1 MNADLKGSIKHFVVY
16 GVGSVS
22 QSGLQFLLLPLLTKS
37 LGIAQF
43 GAYSLILLISSAAG
57 TIFFLGMTTAMPR
70 SYFDYETSRDKRALF
85 TLALI
90 ILLIGAAIQ
99 MALGFFC
106 GSKISILLFGDETQS
121 YAITIA
127 LFSSAF
133 SFINQYLFTYL
144 RLEKKSIAFT
154 IFNLASLLISI
165 LFILFLLDKSINKIE
180 ATFEAILY
188 SQIII
193 SFAFLLIYNN
203 KLFSL
208 EIHND
213 EIKKLIS
220 IGWVTVVGSVS
231 VILLEYMD
239 KFIIHKYMGLDDVGI
254 YYAAFKLGSLIQIIF
269 ILPFVQIWNPI
280 MLEHRQKKNIKSI
293 FNKAF
298 SYYYI
303 TGVLII
309 IGFSLFIGD
318 IYPLIIKS
326 PLNLITI
333 PVIII
338 TMLGYFFNGITNIV
352 SAGFFYER
360 TFKKMMIVYYGL
372 SFLKIGLNLHLI
384 PEYGI
389 LGAAYISLIINIMIP
404 CGIAICSRSLFSF
417 HIDWKLVMRA
427 SLIASPA
434 LAAGILLSSN
444 IDLIFSW
451 WIRAL
456 WVIASCVLIY
466 MYCLPSSD
474 KKIFKKY
481 IKYSNKKNE

>member
-1 MNADLKGSIKHFVVY
+1 MNADLKGSVKHFIIY

-43 GAYSLILLISSAAG
+43 GSYSLILLISSAAG

-70 SYFDYETSRDKRALF
+70 SYFDYETSRDKRAIF

-106 GSKISILLFGDETQS
+106 GSKISILLFGDENQS
-121 YAITIA
+121 YAVTIA
-127 LFSSAF
+127 IFSSAF

-165 LFILFLLDKSINKIE
+165 IFILFLLDNSMNKIE

-193 SFAFLLIYNN
+193 SFVFLLKYKNN
-203 KLFSL
+203 LFSL
-208 EIHND
+208 AIHND

-220 IGWVTVVGSVS
+220 IGWVTVLGSIS
-231 VILLEYMD
+231 VILLDYMD

-280 MLEHRQKKNIKSI
+280 MLEHRQKHNIKII
-293 FNKAF
+293 FQKAF
-298 SYYYI
+298 IYYYI
-303 TGVLII
+303 SGTLII
-309 IGFSLFIGD
+309 IGFSLFIAD

-326 PLNLITI
+326 PLNSITI
-333 PVIII
+333 PIIII

-372 SFLKIGLNLHLI
+372 SFLKIALNLLLI

-389 LGAAYISLIINIMIP
+389 LGAAYISMIINILIP
-404 CGIAICSRSLFSF
+404 CAIAMSSRSLFSF
-417 HIDWKLVMRA
+417 NIDWKLILKV
-427 SLIASPA
+427 SLIAAPPIATSIV
-434 LAAGILLSSN
+434 ILPNL
-444 IDLIFSW
+444 DPLFPW
-451 WIRAL
+451 WSRAL
-456 WVIASCVLIY
+456 WVIASGIVIFHF
-466 MYCLPSSD
+466 CLPSTD
-474 KKIFKKY
+474 KKILKNILNIIKKHD
-481 IKYSNKKNE
+481 